1 MKRRLLAALA
11 LVFCAGAMAAEDN
24 VHFSGALVSEP
35 CTLPDA
41 DKDITLDFGS
51 VIVKSLY
58 QYQRTKNQPFSIH
71 LQACDPAILSTV
83 SVTFQGT
90 ADAELP
96 QMLALDAG
104 SAAKGVAVGLALADG
119 TPLVVNKASPYT
131 QLSSGDNTLI
141 FNAYVQAQP
150 TAIANKSLM
159 AGDFTT
165 TANFVLA
172 YQ

>member
-1 MKRRLLAALA
+1 MKRRLLAALALALA

-41 DKDITLDFGS
+41 DKDIKLDFGS

-58 QYQRTKNQPFSIH
+58 QYQRTKSQPFSIH

-90 ADAELP
+90 ADTELP

-104 SAAKGVAVGLALADG
+104 SAAKGGGGGAGAGGRQAAGSEQSQPVRAV
-119 TPLVVNKASPYT
+119 K
-131 QLSSGDNTLI
+131 
-141 FNAYVQAQP
+141 
-150 TAIANKSLM
+150 
-159 AGDFTT
+159 
-165 TANFVLA
+165 
-172 YQ
+172 